1 MNKTLLMVFTG
12 IAVVVTGTVAF
23 LASWNIPAPS
33 AVVEIV
39 IPNDRFAR

>member
-1 MNKTLLMVFTG
+1 MKMMLLMILAG
-12 IAVVVTGTVAF
+12 IVVVVTGAGVF
-23 LASWNIPAPS
+23 LATWNIPAPS